1 MSGNDDWQVNRR
13 DFLQTGA
20 MATAS
25 AVTLASGSTVAAPP
39 ASKKTLPRRPL
50 GKTGVDVTILNLGT
64 WKSPGLDRLLRFAY
78 ANGVRYYD
86 AAKSYGSEP
95 AIARWFQA
103 MPEVRKEIFLVTK
116 DHPNTPR
123 QLIKQLDE
131 RLAALQT
138 DYVDLLFLHGIGP
151 GGYGE
156 ASLEWPKSKEF
167 KETIEAIKKSGKAK
181 FVGFSCHDPKRAE
194 YLQAAAEGGF
204 VDAIMV
210 QYTAW
215 NHTPEMNRA
224 LDACHERG
232 IGLISMKQVAG
243 QTDRILDEVPRRVPS
258 LKEKGL
264 TAYQGLL
271 HAIWTDERIASSCVS
286 MRNTDQIREN
296 CLAAA
301 TFEPLKQAE
310 MDGLRDACLAAGPD
324 LLRRLR
330 RALRAGG
337 EHIGRAGR
345 PDPPADLPRPVRLPR
360 RGAPALRRA
369 PRTRPQLAG
378 SRPRGRPPGVP
389 ESPRFRQPPP
399 QGRPGP
405 GLIVLLESHRRT
417 ARDLPGRAR

>member
-13 DFLQTGA
+13 DFFHTGA
-20 MATAS
+20 MATAAS
-25 AVTLASGSTVAAPP
+25 AVTLASGSAVAAPP

-151 GGYGE
+151 GGYGA
-156 ASLEWPKSKEF
+156 ASLEWPKSQEF

-194 YLQAAAEGGF
+194 YLQAAADGGF

-310 MDGLRDACLAAGPD
+310 MDGLRDACLAAGPTFCAACDGRCARETSTSAALGD
-324 LLRRLR
+324 LTRLLTYHDQYGYRGEARRLYSRLPERDRNWQGADLEAAR
-330 RALRAGG
+330 RACPNHLDFASL
-337 EHIGRAGR
+337 
-345 PDPPADLPRPVRLPR
+345 LPKVD
-360 RGAPALRRA
+360 
-369 PRTRPQLAG
+369 
-378 SRPRGRPPGVP
+378 
-389 ESPRFRQPPP
+389 
-399 QGRPGP
+399 
-405 GLIVLLESHRRT
+405 
-417 ARDLPGRAR
+417 RDLA